1 MLPEDKW
8 QPKVLFSARLAFL
21 LATPLRR
28 LFTNRAKVLSWAR
41 IRVGDHVLELGPGP
55 GFFTGHLAKKVAPG
69 LVYALDVQTGM
80 IAKAKMRLEPEG
92 LANVRFAVGDAECLP
107 LNPGAVDKVFA
118 YQVLEEVA
126 DLNSAISEIKRVLRP
141 KGTLAIIQYWFDF
154 TPTMRDALKAIAAA
168 HGLILQEESST
179 RLSWKAIYERD

>member
-1 MLPEDKW
+1 MAAQGALLGEIGLFAGNSPSPAVH
-8 QPKVLFSARLAFL
+8 QPGKGSDLGQNTGWRPCARA
-21 LATPLRR
+21 
-28 LFTNRAKVLSWAR
+28 
-41 IRVGDHVLELGPGP
+41 GPGP
-55 GFFTGHLAKKVAPG
+55 LARKVAPG
-69 LVYALDVQTGM
+69 LVYALDVQTKM

-118 YQVLEEVA
+118 NQVLEEVA
-126 DLNSAISEIKRVLRP
+126 DLNSALSEIKRVLRP